1 METQGAGVL
10 PPEKL
15 AVTASKNP
23 FGIGVE
29 SFFFVPGKTLLE
41 ILNEACP
48 EHRGYKAIVFVG
60 DCLILPEY
68 YHCVRPK
75 TGHVISINIA
85 PHGGKKGKN
94 PLRTIVGLALAFAA
108 PIASG
113 AILGTTLA
121 SAAVFGTTYGA
132 IFSAALGFA
141 GNALLNVLI
150 PTAKPRAP
158 SLTGSGSKVED
169 SQTYF
174 IQGAR
179 NRLAPFQ
186 GVPEVLGT
194 HRITPFL
201 GGQTYAEVSGEFV
214 YSRQIF
220 VHSLG
225 KVQVQD
231 ERLGDTPLSL
241 YEEVSKED
249 FFDGNL
255 ADPSTIYPAFV
266 DPNDLNIGLEIEAED
281 YSVVL
286 TAQDTDEAIVQIS
299 FPRGLYA
306 VGPRKG
312 SIDNYFVDYEIRYR
326 PESGGDYESFTY
338 RELRPAPNAFAL
350 AHRFVLPERGQYRFE
365 VINLTARNDDIE
377 NGRGAYEMVWS
388 GLQSFQNSS
397 PVKAT
402 YPVSGKTIRI
412 RGTKQ
417 LTGAVDD
424 YNCKASRLIP
434 DWNGEEWVDDQ
445 VTSNPAS
452 IARYLLTSEFAY
464 DPLDDDEYDGE
475 WLEEWHAFCE
485 ENGFRYN
492 TYIDYEADLEEL
504 LNEVATAGRA
514 SFTIID
520 NKYSLIIDRPSDIIV
535 NHITQRKSYDY
546 SYERTFSKKIH
557 ALRCPFLNEEKGYI
571 QDEVT
576 VYADGY
582 DKNNAT
588 EFFTQDF
595 PGVTNAEQIW
605 KLGRYYLAYME
616 YRPDMHKVTMD
627 IEHIVGTRGKRVKF
641 SQDVAMIGLG
651 TGRVKSVTLDPDDE
665 SWVIGVVVDEEI
677 AMSEGQTYG
686 AEFWLDSGE
695 GLKVALNTVA
705 GKSNELTFA
714 ARVAVD
720 DAPAAGDLFSW
731 GESQAVTMD
740 ALIHS
745 VVPQNELTAE
755 VYLVRY
761 APQIYDADKGAVPEL
776 ETVITVPPE
785 FRRPSPPVLGAI
797 QSDEA
802 VQVYNLD
809 GSISSRMV
817 IRLVNGNSGSM
828 EPIVSIRRTGQSAF
842 EDANMV
848 ASNDRR
854 VVVEGLEQGVA
865 YDLDIR
871 YRRIGGPSLGSNVI
885 SAPLTLNG
893 VVFEGNSA
901 PPPDVENFDITVR
914 SDTVFL
920 SWDPV
925 RVIDLA
931 GYEIRFQPVTSGA
944 SWESALRVGPRRG
957 KDDLSAEAPH
967 RIGTYMIKAF
977 DRSGE
982 PVGNYSE
989 NAATVVTTIG
999 QLDGL
1004 NAVAT
1009 IEAHSSWD
1017 GTFNGTSESGGALQL
1032 GSDVQ
1037 WDDLGTWDD
1046 LGMWDYADGEIV
1058 DGGSYEFE
1066 GPDLGDSY
1074 TCVVSAALIVSGANI
1089 DDYID
1094 DVGLWDSRET
1104 WDGVDPSQ
1112 YDVRLLIATTNDDP
1126 SGSPVYSAYREIQ
1139 AIGEYTFRHPKF
1151 KLVLTSKELNVTPVV
1166 SECTVV
1172 IDAPDRPESAR
1183 NISSGTGGK
1192 RVNFSDYGGSSFAA
1206 DCVPSVTFGVNGAY
1220 DDMTY
1225 TADADGF
1232 DVEFFLNSVSVDR
1245 VFDYQAQG
1253 YGRKS

>member
-41 ILNEACP
+41 ILDEACP

-121 SAAVFGTTYGA
+121 STAVFGTTYGA

-158 SLTGSGSKVED
+158 SLSGSGSRTED

-179 NRLAPFQ
+179 NRLAPFH

-201 GGQTYAEVSGEFV
+201 GGQSYTEVSGEFV

-255 ADPSTIYPAFV
+255 ADPSNIYPAFV
-266 DPNDLNIGLEIEAED
+266 DPNDLNKGLDLDAD

-299 FPRGLYA
+299 FPRGLYSID
-306 VGPRKG
+306 PRTG
-312 SIDNYFVDYEIRYR
+312 SIENWYVDYEIRYR
-326 PESGGDYESFTY
+326 PESGEEYQTFSY
-338 RELRPAPNAFAL
+338 RETRAMQNSFAV
-350 AHRFVLPERGQYRFE
+350 AHRFILPERGQYRFE
-365 VINLTARNDDIE
+365 VKNITVRDAEATA
-377 NGRGAYEMVWS
+377 GRGAYEIVWS

-397 PVKAT
+397 PVKAN

-412 RGTKQ
+412 RGSKQ
-417 LTGAVDD
+417 LSGAIDD
-424 YNCKASRLIP
+424 YNCVASRLIP

-475 WLEEWHAFCE
+475 WFEEWHAFCE

-492 TYIDYEADLEEL
+492 SYIDYEADLEEL
-504 LNEVATAGRA
+504 LNEIATAGRA
-514 SFTIID
+514 SFTILD
-520 NKYSLIIDRPSDIIV
+520 NKYSLIIDRPTDIVV

-546 SYERTFSKKIH
+546 SYVRTFSKKIH

-582 DKNNAT
+582 NKTNAT

-616 YRPDMHKVTMD
+616 FRPDMHKVTMD
-627 IEHIVGTRGKRVKF
+627 TEHIVGTRGKRVKF

-651 TGRVKSVTLDPDDE
+651 TGRVKTVVVDPDDE
-665 SWVIGVVVDEEI
+665 SWATGVVVDEEI
-677 AMSEGQTYG
+677 AMSAGQSYG
-686 AEFWLDSGE
+686 AEFWLASGE
-695 GLKVALNTVA
+695 ALKVALTTVP
-705 GKSNELTFA
+705 GKSTELSFA
-714 ARVAVD
+714 TRVPVA
-720 DAPAAGDLFSW
+720 DAPAAGDIFSW
-731 GESQAVTMD
+731 GESQSVTMD

-745 VVPQNELTAE
+745 VIPQNELTAE

-761 APQIYDADKGAVPEL
+761 APQIYDADKGAIPAL

-785 FRRPSPPVLGAI
+785 FRRPSPPVLGTI
-797 QSDEA
+797 QSDES
-802 VQVYNLD
+802 VQVVNLD
-809 GSISSRMV
+809 GSISNRMV
-817 IRLVNGNSGSM
+817 IRLVNGNSGVV
-828 EPIVSIRRTGQSAF
+828 EPLVSIRRTGLSAF
-842 EDANMV
+842 EDANLV
-848 ASNDRR
+848 GSNDKR
-854 VVVEGLEQGVA
+854 VVIEGLEQGVA
-865 YDLDIR
+865 YDLEIR
-871 YRRIGGPSLGSNVI
+871 YRRIGGPSLSSNII
-885 SAPLTLNG
+885 SAPLALNG
-893 VVFEGNSA
+893 VVFEGNAA

-920 SWDPV
+920 SWDRV
-925 RVIDLA
+925 RVIDLG

-944 SWESALRVGPRRG
+944 AWESALRVGARRG
-957 KDDLSAEAPH
+957 KDDLSAEVPH

-977 DRSGE
+977 DRSGQ
-982 PVGNYSE
+982 PVGNYSK
-989 NAATVVTTIG
+989 NAAIVVTTIG

-1004 NAVAT
+1004 NEVEKL
-1009 IEAHSSWD
+1009 EAHDGWG

-1037 WDDLGTWDD
+1037 WDDLGNWDD
-1046 LGMWDYADGEIV
+1046 LGMWDYADGQIV

-1066 GPDLGDSY
+1066 GSDLGASY
-1074 TCVVSAALIVSGANI
+1074 TCVVSAALVVSGANI
-1089 DDYID
+1089 NDYID
-1094 DVGLWDSRET
+1094 DVGFWDEREN
-1104 WDGVDPSQ
+1104 WDGTDPSQ
-1112 YDVRLLIATTNDDP
+1112 YDVQLFIATTDDDP
-1126 SGSPVYSAYREIQ
+1126 SGSPVYTAYREIQ

-1151 KLVLTSKELNVTPVV
+1151 KLVLTSKEQNVTPIV

-1172 IDAPDRPESAR
+1172 IDAPDRPESGR

-1192 RVNFSDYGGSSFAA
+1192 RVNFTENGGSSFAA
-1206 DCVPSVTFGVNGAY
+1206 DCVPSLTFGVNGAY

-1225 TADADGF
+1225 TVDADGF
-1232 DVEFFLNSVSVDR
+1232 DVEFFLNSVSVDL

-1253 YGRKS
+1253 WGRKS